1 MNPNEEQDALKQS
14 LALNQIAK
22 DLLRNSRRRELFL
35 FIIVIVSILTNIAIA
50 SIFIHYESQF
60 TTTTTE
66 TITVE
71 QDTGDGVGNNIF
83 QSGERAAYIQDYY
96 EGESLDG
103 EAEGDSN
110 QD

>member
-1 MNPNEEQDALKQS
+1 MNPNEDQEALEQS

-35 FIIVIVSILTNIAIA
+35 FIIVIVSILTNIVIA

-71 QDTGDGVGNNIF
+71 QDTGESGGNNIF
-83 QSGERAAYIQDYY
+83 QSGERASYIQDYY
-96 EGESLDG
+96 EGEDLDG
-103 EAEGDSN
+103 EAEGDGY